1 MTGYHL
7 AQVNI
12 ARVRAP
18 LNSAAPDDLVAG
30 LAPMADPDGQPGF
43 VWRRPPEPRAAAV
56 HTFRLESASQL
67 TAIVNLTVW
76 KSVDALADFVLHQ
89 GHGAFLRHRRDW
101 FYPTART
108 TNALWWVPAGHEP
121 DPPEAEERVRHLRT
135 HGPTATAFTFRLTFP
150 PPDRRISL
158 LQGGG
163 GLDRIEHSAPA
174 AVEPDDGDAIA
185 PRTLA
190 AGG

>member
-18 LNSAAPDDLVAG
+18 LHSAVPDDLAAG
-30 LAPMADPDGQPGF
+30 LAPMADPDGQAGF
-43 VWRRPPEPRAAAV
+43 VWRRPPEPRAGAV
-56 HTFRLESASQL
+56 HTFRLESAAHL

-76 KSVDALADFVLHQ
+76 TSVDALADFVLHQ

-101 FYPTART
+101 FRPTART
-108 TNALWWVPAGHEP
+108 TNALWWVPVGHEP
-121 DPPEAEERVRHLRT
+121 DPPEAEDRVRHLRT

-158 LQGGG
+158 VQGGG
-163 GLDRIEHSAPA
+163 EQSAA
-174 AVEPDDGDAIA
+174 AAAEISGTDNTIA

>member
-18 LNSAAPDDLVAG
+18 LDSPAPDDVVAG
-30 LAPMADPDGQPGF
+30 LAPTVDSGDGQPGF
-43 VWRRPPEPRAAAV
+43 VWRHAPVPGGPAAV
-56 HTFRLESASQL
+56 HTFRLGSSAQL

-76 KSVDALADFVLHQ
+76 ASVDALADFVLRQ
-89 GHGAFLRHRRDW
+89 GQGTFLRSRRDW
-101 FYPTART
+101 FHPTERA
-108 TNALWWVPAGHEP
+108 TNALWWVPAGHQPSAE
-121 DPPEAEERVRHLRT
+121 EAEERVRHLRT
-135 HGPTATAFTFRLTFP
+135 HGPTATAFTLRLTFP

-158 LQGGG
+158 VPGGG
-163 GLDRIEHSAPA
+163 AQLTGPSLLDESGET
-174 AVEPDDGDAIA
+174 VA
-185 PRTLA
+185 PRGVA

>member
-18 LNSAAPDDLVAG
+18 LDSSAPDDLVAG
-30 LAPMADPDGQPGF
+30 LAPAADTGDGQPGF
-43 VWRRPPEPRAAAV
+43 VWRRTPGPSATAV
-56 HTFRLESASQL
+56 HTFRLGSAAQL

-76 KSVDALADFVLHQ
+76 ESVDALADFVLRQ

-101 FYPTART
+101 FHPTDRA
-108 TNALWWVPAGHEP
+108 TNALWWVPVGHEP
-121 DPPEAEERVRHLRT
+121 GAEEAEERVRHLRT
-135 HGPTATAFTFRLTFP
+135 HGPTATAFTLRLTFP

-158 LQGGG
+158 VPGGG
-163 GLDRIEHSAPA
+163 ARVAAAPA
-174 AVEPDDGDAIA
+174 GGEPAGPPAA
-185 PRTLA
+185 RSLA
-190 AGG
+190 TGG

>member
-12 ARVRAP
+12 ARIHAP
-18 LNSAAPDDLVAG
+18 LDSATPDDLVAG
-30 LAPMADPDGQPGF
+30 LAPRADPDGQPGF
-43 VWRRPPEPRAAAV
+43 VWRLPPEPGTGIV
-56 HTFRLESASQL
+56 HTFRLDSATHL

-76 KSVDALADFVLHQ
+76 ESVDALADFVLHH

-101 FYPTART
+101 FHPTART
-108 TNALWWVPAGHEP
+108 TNALWWVAVGHRP
-121 DPPEAEERVRHLRT
+121 GPREAEERVRHLRA

-158 LQGGG
+158 VPGGG
-163 GLDRIEHSAPA
+163 EDSAARAAAGPPDMPA
-174 AVEPDDGDAIA
+174 S
-185 PRTLA
+185 RTLA